1 MAITSKKII
10 SVEQL
15 LMMDLCIPNYQRP
28 YKWTERNMNQLFN
41 DILEASTK
49 MLSEYR
55 LGTIVIHEHAD
66 GKLDIVDGQQRT
78 ISLYLI
84 QHVFADILEVQR
96 NKSQISKN
104 IREAKRL
111 YQGLNEG
118 ERRNFQDYFLNK
130 CRVIVIKIDNEMEA
144 FQFFDS
150 QNARGKALETHDLL
164 KAYHLRE
171 MRGDSEQ
178 TKLALI
184 EKWETQ
190 FTAELATLF
199 ERYLYRIKT
208 WLKQENAH
216 YFTKDGVALFK
227 GIPMNEQYN
236 FIQYHK
242 AAYLFIEKFNGENL
256 QELLALD
263 ALIPFQLDQPVLAG
277 RRFFEYTLYYINL
290 KRQVEKIALELLPK
304 AVSPAHTPEQTGTR
318 YVRELFQTLLLYYYD
333 KFGIQNRNRL
343 IEDLFLQYSYQLRL
357 IHVQVQE
364 KSINKYALG
373 RNERLN
379 ERINLFTSIRDAVTP
394 SELEMISLD
403 DVTEAEVV
411 EKYRQVRYEILREK
425 CGVITDDTKE

>member
-1 MAITSKKII
+1 MAITSKEII

-15 LMMDLCIPNYQRP
+15 LTMDLSIPNYQRP
-28 YKWTERNMNQLFN
+28 YKSKDKNMKQLCN
-41 DILEASTK
+41 DIIEATTK

-66 GKLDIVDGQQRT
+66 RKLDIVDGQQRT

-84 QHVFADILEVQR
+84 QHVFEEQLKVQR

-118 ERRNFQDYFLNK
+118 ERKNFRDYFLEK

-150 QNARGKALETHDLL
+150 QNARGKSLEAHDLL

-184 EKWETQ
+184 EKWEAQ
-190 FTAELATLF
+190 LTAELATLF

-208 WLKQENAH
+208 WLKQGNAH
-216 YFTKDGVALFK
+216 YFSKDGVALFK

-304 AVSPAHTPEQTGTR
+304 AVSPAHTKEQTGTR

-333 KFGIQNRNRL
+333 KFGIQKRNRL
-343 IEDLFLQYSYQLRL
+343 IEGLF
-357 IHVQVQE
+357 
-364 KSINKYALG
+364 
-373 RNERLN
+373 
-379 ERINLFTSIRDAVTP
+379 
-394 SELEMISLD
+394 
-403 DVTEAEVV
+403 
-411 EKYRQVRYEILREK
+411 
-425 CGVITDDTKE
+425 

>member
-1 MAITSKKII
+1 MAITSKEII
-10 SVEQL
+10 SIEAL
-15 LMMDLCIPNYQRP
+15 LAKDLYIPNYQRP
-28 YKWTERNMNQLFN
+28 YKWTEKNMNQLVN
-41 DILEASTK
+41 DILDASAK
-49 MLSEYR
+49 NLSEYR

-84 QHVFADILEVQR
+84 QSLFQKQLEIEN
-96 NKSQISKN
+96 NKSQISRN
-104 IREAKRL
+104 LREAKRL
-111 YQGLNEG
+111 YRGLSAG
-118 ERRNFQDYFLNK
+118 EQNDFQRYFLHK

-150 QNARGKALETHDLL
+150 QNARGKALEAHDLL

-171 MRGDSEQ
+171 MRSEKEQ
-178 TKLALI
+178 TKQALI
-184 EKWETQ
+184 EKWEAQ
-190 FTAELATLF
+190 ITAELATLF

-227 GIPMNEQYN
+227 GIPMNQQYN

-242 AAYLFIEKFNGENL
+242 AAYLFIEKFNSENL

-263 ALIPFQLDQPVLAG
+263 ALIPFQIDQPVLAG

-290 KRQVEKIALELLPK
+290 KRQVEKIALELLPE
-304 AVSPAHTPEQTGTR
+304 AVSPAYTNEQTGTR

-333 KFGIQNRNRL
+333 KFGIENRNRL
-343 IEDLFLQYSYQLRL
+343 IENLFLQYSYQLRL
-357 IHVQVQE
+357 IHVQVQD

-379 ERINLFTSIRDAVTP
+379 EQLNLFTSIRDAVSP
-394 SELEMISLD
+394 SELEMIVLE
-403 DVTEAEVV
+403 DVTNARVV
-411 EKYRQVRYEILREK
+411 EKYQAQDYEILWDR
-425 CGVITDDTKE
+425 CGVITDDTRE